1 VHEQQSDA
9 VGSSA
14 RPTDEDG
21 RMLVDARGMP
31 CPRPVIELA
40 AAVRELAVGDE
51 VRLLADDPAADVDV
65 PVWCRMQRQLLVAQ
79 EHEGALLRFIVRKA
93 RDI

>member
-1 VHEQQSDA
+1 MTTHEDEPTRDDA
-9 VGSSA
+9 
-14 RPTDEDG
+14 G
-21 RMLVDARGMP
+21 RLVVDALGLP

-40 AAVRELAVGDE
+40 AAVRELEVGEE

-79 EHEGALLRFIVRKA
+79 EQVASRLEFVVRKV
-93 RDI
+93 RDA

>member
-1 VHEQQSDA
+1 MDEH
-9 VGSSA
+9 
-14 RPTDEDG
+14 EDG
-21 RMLVDARGMP
+21 RVLVDARGMP

-40 AAVRELAVGDE
+40 DAVRRIDVGDE

-65 PVWCRMQRQLLVAQ
+65 PVWCRMQRQVLVSQTAND
-79 EHEGALLRFIVRKA
+79 GVLAFVVRKA